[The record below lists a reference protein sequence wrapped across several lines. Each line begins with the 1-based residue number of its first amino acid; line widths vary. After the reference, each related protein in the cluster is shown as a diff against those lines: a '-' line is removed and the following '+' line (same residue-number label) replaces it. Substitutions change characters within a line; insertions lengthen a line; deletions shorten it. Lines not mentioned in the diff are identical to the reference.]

1 MRLNYWQDIDPLQIR
16 VVRPGQPS
24 TPTTLRSVMKTTA
37 DTAGDLMTGKAD
49 NLEESLVIISAQMC
63 SFKQCSKL
71 YFIDLFATFY

>member
-49 NLEESLVIISAQMC
+49 NLEESLVSVNRKLISPLAC
-63 SFKQCSKL
+63 TLHCPSLPK
-71 YFIDLFATFY
+71 